1 MMENLEE
8 NRIASFKRGLSW
20 IELKE
25 AFKNEGCPICF
36 IMLEHL
42 NKYFD
47 HLLYEEAL
55 SVSVHKKMIAGMGL
69 CNTHTWVLAKSTD
82 KLGIGSL
89 FQTTLSKEIKL
100 LKRINEF
107 ECNELL
113 SSSRNKKKLDKDKKV
128 IEGQLTAKGKCLACE
143 HQEESEIFYLHQ
155 LLIIWNDKEFRE
167 YYENENVLLCRKHFQ
182 LLLQES
188 DDEENMNY
196 FITIQKNKIDNLSYQ
211 YSEFMR
217 KHDYRFQHE
226 MTDKDKA
233 SLNRVLEYF
242 GSKKYI
248 NPK

>member
-1 MMENLEE
+1 MENLEE

-25 AFKNEGCPICF
+25 AFKNKGCPICF
-36 IMLEHL
+36 IMLERL

-55 SVSVHKKMIAGMGL
+55 SVSVHKKMIAGMGM
-69 CNTHTWVLAKSTD
+69 CNTHTWVLAESTD

-89 FQTTLSKEIKL
+89 FETTLSKEIKL
-100 LKRINEF
+100 LKKINEYKDK
-107 ECNELL
+107 EMLRN
-113 SSSRNKKKLDKDKKV
+113 SRKKKLDKDKKI
-128 IEGQLTAKGKCLACE
+128 IEDQFNAKGICLACE
-143 HQEESEIFYLHQ
+143 HQEESELFYLHQ
-155 LLIIWNDKEFRE
+155 LIIIWHDKEFRD
-167 YYENENVLLCRKHFQ
+167 YYEDEIVLLCRKHFQ

-188 DDEENMNY
+188 DEKEIIDY
-196 FITIQKNKIDNLSYQ
+196 FITIQKNKLDNLSYQ

-248 NPK
+248 NHK

>member
-1 MMENLEE
+1 MENLEE

-25 AFKNEGCPICF
+25 AFKNKGCPICF
-36 IMLEHL
+36 IMLERL

-55 SVSVHKKMIAGMGL
+55 SVSVHKKMIAGMGM
-69 CNTHTWVLAKSTD
+69 CNTHTWVLAESTD

-89 FQTTLSKEIKL
+89 FETTLSKEIKL
-100 LKRINEF
+100 LKKINEYKDK
-107 ECNELL
+107 EMLRN
-113 SSSRNKKKLDKDKKV
+113 SRKKKLDKDKKI
-128 IEGQLTAKGKCLACE
+128 IEDQFNAKGICLACE
-143 HQEESEIFYLHQ
+143 HQEESELFYLHQ
-155 LLIIWNDKEFRE
+155 LIIIWHDKEFRD
-167 YYENENVLLCRKHFQ
+167 YYEDEIVLLCRKHFQ

-188 DDEENMNY
+188 DEKEIIDY
-196 FITIQKNKIDNLSYQ
+196 FITIQKNKLDNLSYQ

>member
-100 LKRINEF
+100 LKKINEYKDK
-107 ECNELL
+107 EMLRN
-113 SSSRNKKKLDKDKKV
+113 SRKKKLDKDKKI
-128 IEGQLTAKGKCLACE
+128 IEDQFNAKGICLACE
-143 HQEESEIFYLHQ
+143 HQEESELFYLHQ
-155 LLIIWNDKEFRE
+155 LIIIWHDKEFRD
-167 YYENENVLLCRKHFQ
+167 YYEDEIVLLCRKHFQ

-188 DDEENMNY
+188 DEKEIIDY
-196 FITIQKNKIDNLSYQ
+196 FITIQKNKLDNLSYQ

-248 NPK
+248 NHK